1 MYFTKKMNAKT
12 IINYERI
19 KQLIDIFFIIEQFLR
34 EFDLRYDLFLASVLR
49 QHKDESIYLPP
60 EINILSWNYDY
71 QFDYSLSKFYNNPL
85 LNNIRSKYY
94 NLNLNDKTSNL
105 RPAFKLFKLNGSAG
119 GFYENGN
126 FYSDGINFK
135 LYLNNTEKELIDT
148 NLLEI
153 TSCAD

>member
-1 MYFTKKMNAKT
+1 M
-12 IINYERI
+12 II
-19 KQLIDIFFIIEQFLR
+19 
-34 EFDLRYDLFLASVLR
+34 
-49 QHKDESIYLPP
+49 
-60 EINILSWNYDY
+60 
-71 QFDYSLSKFYNNPL
+71 SLMTSFSKFYNNPL

-105 RPAFKLFKLNGSAG
+105 RPAFKLFKLNGSVG

-126 FYSDGINFK
+126 FYSDGINFQ

>member
-1 MYFTKKMNAKT
+1 MNAKT

-71 QFDYSLSKFYNNPL
+71 QFDDFF
-85 LNNIRSKYY
+85 
-94 NLNLNDKTSNL
+94 
-105 RPAFKLFKLNGSAG
+105 FKILQ
-119 GFYENGN
+119 
-126 FYSDGINFK
+126 
-135 LYLNNTEKELIDT
+135 
-148 NLLEI
+148 
-153 TSCAD
+153 